1 MPRPKVNVYVSHDRA
16 PVVKGAKCDYCP
28 EADCYFI
35 DVDELREK
43 MRVSSV
49 FMERAFFDR
58 QGEKYS
64 FSNPHVKKGRKGITM
79 EAVFEKDGC
88 DEFIIIDE
96 LDNVIANVE
105 TTDFEIIEN
114 RGDFLSNCDCS
125 QLCINRV
132 PRKDFLKDAFM
143 RGVYVKKEGK
153 RRYFSRF
160 HIDKDKECNVTVIVD
175 VDDDNTLIRKRG

>member
-1 MPRPKVNVYVSHDRA
+1 MGTGHSTCTGKTLQAY
-16 PVVKGAKCDYCP
+16 
-28 EADCYFI
+28 
-35 DVDELREK
+35 LL
-43 MRVSSV
+43 
-49 FMERAFFDR
+49 
-58 QGEKYS
+58 
-64 FSNPHVKKGRKGITM
+64 IT
-79 EAVFEKDGC
+79 A
-88 DEFIIIDE
+88 IIIDE

-125 QLCINRV
+125 QFCINRV
-132 PRKDFLKDAFM
+132 HRKDFLKDAFM

-160 HIDKDKECNVTVIVD
+160 HIDKDKECNVTVIFD